1 MVNISV
7 AISHTW
13 YNETNGVFDFA
24 DIGKIEGVGA
34 KTRRKRMDHIAFAR
48 LSFKE
53 NNEMITH
60 SETFEDHGTK
70 SIKLYLEKVSD
81 DGERFDDLTYLYPA
95 GKILS
100 NHGYEEHEVAQR
112 MDEFRQL
119 AEIAMDAQLEREAER
134 R

>member
-1 MVNISV
+1 M
-7 AISHTW
+7 
-13 YNETNGVFDFA
+13 
-24 DIGKIEGVGA
+24 
-34 KTRRKRMDHIAFAR
+34 
-48 LSFKE
+48 
-53 NNEMITH
+53 H

-81 DGERFDDLTYLYPA
+81 DGERSDDLTYLYPA